1 MGMYGRV
8 LNFLRAPAKSFI
20 KKKIKKKEMIII
32 CSIEGAQQQQ
42 KKRVLSLEELV
53 KDC

>member
-8 LNFLRAPAKSFI
+8 VNFLRAPAKSFT

-32 CSIEGAQQQQ
+32 CSIEAAAAA
-42 KKRVLSLEELV
+42 KEACFES
-53 KDC
+53 